1 MGIIQ
6 AEELELKQLKDPS
19 VVELLRQTGIK
30 MGIAVFIQHSV
41 LNFKRI
47 WKKQNEAIQGLR
59 KLSSGNQLTF
69 QDVERSTKYGAYGK
83 GYNSEGSAS
92 FFDNY

>member
-30 MGIAVFIQHSV
+30 ISIAVFIQYSV
-41 LNFKRI
+41 SDFKRI
-47 WKKQNEAIQGLR
+47 
-59 KLSSGNQLTF
+59 
-69 QDVERSTKYGAYGK
+69 
-83 GYNSEGSAS
+83 
-92 FFDNY
+92 